1 MTATLKTS
9 AMCAPVWDSKSGWA
23 CRSTFTISQA
33 FVSVVWRFSCVD
45 FSLGGCIF
53 CKVLVLAVMYGT
65 IFLQCLHIV
74 AVLSVILSPFI
85 ISTEYPK
92 CSHTSVWRGASSML
106 ISSSTLDSIVLANAL
121 PLLCTDIARQLFTLT
136 RNMVTFFITQYLCA
150 QDLVAPL
157 FVADP
162 RSFQ

>member
-1 MTATLKTS
+1 
-9 AMCAPVWDSKSGWA
+9 MCPCVGLEKWVSLQINIYHFPGI
-23 CRSTFTISQA
+23 CQRCLA
-33 FVSVVWRFSCVD
+33 FQCFINSCVD
-45 FSLGGCIF
+45 FSRGGYIF

-85 ISTEYPK
+85 ISTGYPK
-92 CSHTSVWRGASSML
+92 CSHTSEWRGASSML

-136 RNMVTFFITQYLCA
+136 RNMVTFFITRYLCA